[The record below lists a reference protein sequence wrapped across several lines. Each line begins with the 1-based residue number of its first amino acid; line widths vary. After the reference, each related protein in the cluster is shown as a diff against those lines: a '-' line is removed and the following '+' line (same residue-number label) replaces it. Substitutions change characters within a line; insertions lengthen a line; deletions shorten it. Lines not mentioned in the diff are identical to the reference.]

1 MSAAPLVA
9 YLICDS
15 PERNHDCDFARVRL
29 AESLYAAGGIW
40 TDVGMN
46 YADEARLDAADLL
59 VTYTAGLQVSDAEC
73 QALRRFLTRGG
84 RWFALHGTNAGVRS
98 PEFAEIV
105 GSRFLAHPPYAQ
117 FGVSISKPSDP
128 LLAGLEAFQVD
139 DELYL
144 IERTREVEVLLETR
158 WGGDVRGQVFEDAV
172 RPLMYRL
179 RAGKGGVLYLAL
191 GHANRTFEK
200 ASPTVPDPPD
210 RRGPWDAP
218 VYRELIRR
226 GIAWAAGRLPF
237 D

>member
-9 YLICDS
+9 YLVCDS

-29 AESLYAAGGIW
+29 AEALYAAGGIW
-40 TDVGMN
+40 TDVGMS
-46 YADEARLDAADLL
+46 YADTARLDAADLL
-59 VTYTAGLQVSDAEC
+59 VTYTAGLQVTDAEC
-73 QALRRFLTRGG
+73 QALRRFLERGG

-98 PEFAEIV
+98 NEFADIV
-105 GSRFLAHPPYAQ
+105 GSRFMAHPPYGRFA
-117 FGVSISKPSDP
+117 VSIRTPSDP
-128 LLAGLEAFQVD
+128 LLAGLETFQVE

-144 IERTREVEVLLETR
+144 IEPTRDVEVLLETR
-158 WGGDVRGQVFEDAV
+158 WGGKVREQAFDDLA

-179 RAGKGGVLYLAL
+179 RAGKGGVIYLGL

-210 RRGPWDAP
+210 RRGPWDSP

-226 GIAWAAGRLPF
+226 GVAWAAGRLPF
-237 D
+237 E